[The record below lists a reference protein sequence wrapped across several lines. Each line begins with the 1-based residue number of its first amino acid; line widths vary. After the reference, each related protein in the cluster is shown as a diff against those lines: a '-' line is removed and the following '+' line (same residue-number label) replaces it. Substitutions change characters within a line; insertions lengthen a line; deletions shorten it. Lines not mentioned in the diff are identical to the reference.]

1 VTLEIF
7 PDRAAQ
13 ADACAAAIAA
23 ALPAEGRASLI
34 VTGGSSPGETYDA
47 LAAMDLNWGRVT
59 VALSDDRW
67 VSPEMPESNARLVQG
82 RLLVGKAAAAR
93 FEPLTRGG
101 ASPQEDALA
110 AEPLVAGL
118 APFAAVLL
126 GMGEDGHIASLFPTD
141 PNRAAFLDPD
151 FEHLVVG
158 VPVAG
163 LAPFVPRIS
172 LTVAALLLSHQILI
186 LISGAAKRALVE
198 RVSSDPA
205 YDPPV
210 AALLRQDHVPVRV
223 LWTA

>member
-1 VTLEIF
+1 MTLEIF

-13 ADACAAAIAA
+13 ARACADAIAA
-23 ALPAEGRASLI
+23 ALPEQGRASLI
-34 VTGGSSPGETYDA
+34 VTGGSSVGETYDA
-47 LAAMDLNWGRVT
+47 LAAMDLGWQRIT

-67 VSPEMPESNARLVQG
+67 VPPDTPESNARLVLG
-82 RLLVGKAAAAR
+82 RLLVGKAAAAA
-93 FEPLTRGG
+93 FEPLAHGG
-101 ASPQEDALA
+101 ASPAEDALA
-110 AEPLVAGL
+110 AEPLVARL

-141 PNRAAFLDPD
+141 PHRADFLDPD
-151 FEHLVVG
+151 YEHLVVG

-172 LTVAALLLSHQILI
+172 LTVAALLLSHEILI

-198 RVSSDPA
+198 RVLSDPA